1 MALIQQ
7 HSCDKCRCII
17 TEENG
22 YINLHMKSGDKTNPS
37 VLINCEDVCKRC
49 LAKILNLPIEVRTEY
64 VYESSETHGGATGP
78 LPPPELENNS
88 GTSRVSRCV
97 SVAASLAGH
106 S

>member
-37 VLINCEDVCKRC
+37 VLVN
-49 LAKILNLPIEVRTEY
+49 
-64 VYESSETHGGATGP
+64 GGATGP

-106 S
+106 P